1 MPQRNMSKSW
11 DVLVIGGGHA
21 GAEAA
26 HAAHRLGARILLVT
40 HRKDRIGEMSCN
52 PAIGGIGKGHLVRE
66 IDALDGI
73 MGRVA
78 DRAGIQFRLLN
89 RSRGPAVQ
97 GPRCQCDRALYR
109 QRMQEEVAQA
119 DGITVIEGEVVDLIF
134 DHGAIQGVRLA
145 DGTIL
150 ATTTVV
156 MTTGTFLGGRMFIG
170 REIRE
175 GGRAGD
181 TSSNRLARRI
191 SELGLTQG
199 RLKTGTPPRLD
210 GRTIDWDRLQE
221 QPGDPEPTLFSFLSD
236 RPEARQV
243 SCHVTFTRE
252 STHKIIRDNLANSA
266 MYGGDITAAGPRYC
280 PSIEDKVVRFPDR
293 PSHQIFLEPEGLN
306 DRTVYPNGISTSL
319 DASAQAAFLA
329 TIPGLEG
336 AVILRPGYAVEY
348 DFVDPRNLDST
359 LETRALRGLFLAGQI
374 NGTTGY
380 EEAAAQGLVAG
391 ANAALEARQE
401 EPFTVSRAD
410 GYIGVLIDD
419 LVVKGVSEPYRMFTS
434 RSEYRLRLRADNADF
449 RLTPAGSRIGLVG
462 DFRRKAFQAR
472 RKACDAARLQLE
484 TLQAP
489 CADIARSGIAAAAD
503 GRSRTALELLSVPG
517 GNREALASI
526 WPQLRDIPQETWKS
540 VATDALYANYL
551 ARQEHEVQEMRQQE
565 NERIPESV
573 RYADIAGLSNEIRDK
588 LAAVRPRTLGEAG
601 RIDGI
606 TPAALVRLLSAAR
619 HARLAR

>member
-1 MPQRNMSKSW
+1 MSKSW

-21 GAEAA
+21 GTEAA
-26 HAAHRLGARILLVT
+26 HAAHRLGARVLLVT

-109 QRMQEEVAQA
+109 QRMQEEVARA

-252 STHKIIRDNLANSA
+252 STHEIIRDNLANSA

-348 DFVDPRNLDST
+348 DFVDPRNLDAT

-391 ANAALEARQE
+391 ANAALAARQE

-462 DFRRKAFQAR
+462 DFRRKAFQVR
-472 RKACDAARLQLE
+472 RKAFDAARLQLE

-503 GRSRTALELLSVPG
+503 GRPRTALELLSVPG

-606 TPAALVRLLSAAR
+606 TPAALVRLLAAAR

>member
-21 GAEAA
+21 GTEAA

-109 QRMQEEVAQA
+109 QRMQEEVARA

-252 STHKIIRDNLANSA
+252 STHEIIRDNLAGSPQSRRHL
-266 MYGGDITAAGPRYC
+266 GDPCAAG
-280 PSIEDKVVRFPDR
+280 
-293 PSHQIFLEPEGLN
+293 
-306 DRTVYPNGISTSL
+306 
-319 DASAQAAFLA
+319 
-329 TIPGLEG
+329 
-336 AVILRPGYAVEY
+336 
-348 DFVDPRNLDST
+348 
-359 LETRALRGLFLAGQI
+359 
-374 NGTTGY
+374 
-380 EEAAAQGLVAG
+380 
-391 ANAALEARQE
+391 
-401 EPFTVSRAD
+401 TVSR
-410 GYIGVLIDD
+410 
-419 LVVKGVSEPYRMFTS
+419 
-434 RSEYRLRLRADNADF
+434 RADQRHD
-449 RLTPAGSRIGLVG
+449 GL
-462 DFRRKAFQAR
+462 RRGR
-472 RKACDAARLQLE
+472 G
-484 TLQAP
+484 P
-489 CADIARSGIAAAAD
+489 RSGR
-503 GRSRTALELLSVPG
+503 GR
-517 GNREALASI
+517 
-526 WPQLRDIPQETWKS
+526 QC
-540 VATDALYANYL
+540 
-551 ARQEHEVQEMRQQE
+551 
-565 NERIPESV
+565 
-573 RYADIAGLSNEIRDK
+573 
-588 LAAVRPRTLGEAG
+588 
-601 RIDGI
+601 
-606 TPAALVRLLSAAR
+606 SA
-619 HARLAR
+619 